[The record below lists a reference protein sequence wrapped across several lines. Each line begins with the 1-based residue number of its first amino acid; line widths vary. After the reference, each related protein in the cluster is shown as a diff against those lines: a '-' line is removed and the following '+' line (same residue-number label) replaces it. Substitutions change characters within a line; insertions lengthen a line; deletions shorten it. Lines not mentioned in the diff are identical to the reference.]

1 MLLREGRL
9 GMNFWMNRKGRAN
22 RLPLILLAASLLLAT
37 LAARPSGAAPLS
49 VAVSP
54 FLSQGASFHLGNA
67 ISEMVT
73 TALAGNRDITVVERS
88 RLDEVARQQRLAL
101 SGVVE
106 TSTAVKAGKLV
117 GAKYFILGAVS
128 RFGAL
133 LMVTARLVD
142 VESGRVLAG
151 FQQTSKQGEDEIPLL
166 SRNLASELHAFFS
179 GETPAPGEPEKDYK
193 YYLYEALGYYNLGE
207 YRKSLPFWEK
217 MTKLSPKNGLLS
229 FIVAGI
235 YFSANRKSDALLA
248 AQQAVTWDPD
258 FAEAH
263 LLVGKAWFLLGDYHK
278 ATPPLDRALELDPR
292 LTEALFLKGSAYKN
306 RKRVEEA
313 ADYFLE
319 AIQTDEK
326 YTPAYL
332 ALGQLLLENGA
343 AEEAVGILLA
353 ALKFEPKNG
362 NLRFLLGTAQIMRG
376 NEGGAREQVEA
387 LKTIDPKLS
396 TELKKLLE

>member
-1 MLLREGRL
+1 MPLREGRL

-22 RLPLILLAASLLLAT
+22 RLPLILLAATLLLAT

-54 FLSQGASFHLGNA
+54 FLSQGASFHLGSA
-67 ISEMVT
+67 LSEMVT

-106 TSTAVKAGKLV
+106 TATAVKAGRLV

-142 VESGRVLAG
+142 VESGRVLTS
-151 FQQTSKQGEDEIPLL
+151 FEQTSKQGEDEIPLL
-166 SRNLASELHAFFS
+166 SKNLASELHAFFS
-179 GETPAPGEPEKDYK
+179 GETPAPGDPSKDYK

-207 YRKSLPFWEK
+207 HRKSLPFWEK

-248 AQQAVTWDPD
+248 AQQAVTWDPN

-263 LLVGKAWFLLGDYHK
+263 LLVGKAWFLLGDYHR
-278 ATPPLDRALELDPR
+278 ATPPLDRALEIDPR

-362 NLRFLLGTAQIMRG
+362 NLRFLLGTAQVMRG
-376 NEGGAREQVEA
+376 NEAGAKEQVEA
-387 LKTIDPKLS
+387 LKSIDQKLS
-396 TELKKLLE
+396 AKLKKLLE

>member
-1 MLLREGRL
+1 
-9 GMNFWMNRKGRAN
+9 MNSGSKRIFQRAG
-22 RLPLILLAASLLLAT
+22 LPLLLFVAVLLCAT
-37 LAARPSGAAPLS
+37 FSGARPCRAAPLS
-49 VAVSP
+49 VAVAP
-54 FLSQGASFHLGNA
+54 FLSQGASYHLGSA
-67 ISEMVT
+67 LSEMVT

-88 RLDEVARQQRLAL
+88 RLGEVARQQRLAL

-106 TSTAVKAGKLV
+106 TSTAVKAGRLV

-142 VESGRVLAG
+142 VESGRVLAS
-151 FQQTSKQGEDEIPLL
+151 FEQSSKQGEDEIPLL
-166 SRNLASELHAFFS
+166 SRNLASELHALFS
-179 GETPAPGEPEKDYK
+179 GETPAPGDPSKDYK

-248 AQQAVTWDPD
+248 AQQAVTWDPN

-278 ATPPLDRALELDPR
+278 ATPPLDRALELNPH

-306 RKRVEEA
+306 RKRIEEA

-319 AIQTDEK
+319 AIGTDEK

-343 AEEAVGILLA
+343 AEEAAGILLA

-376 NEGGAREQVEA
+376 NETGAKEQVEA
-387 LKTIDPKLS
+387 LKSIDPKLS
-396 TELKKLLE
+396 GTLEKLLK

>member
-1 MLLREGRL
+1 ML
-9 GMNFWMNRKGRAN
+9 
-22 RLPLILLAASLLLAT
+22 LLAAFLFPAVLAS
-37 LAARPSGAAPLS
+37 RPCQAAPLS
-49 VAVSP
+49 VAVAP
-54 FLSQGASFHLGNA
+54 FLSQGASFHLGSA
-67 ISEMVT
+67 LSEMVT

-88 RLDEVARQQRLAL
+88 RLGEVARQQRLAL

-106 TSTAVKAGKLV
+106 TSTAVKAGRLV

-248 AQQAVTWDPD
+248 AQQA
-258 FAEAH
+258 
-263 LLVGKAWFLLGDYHK
+263 
-278 ATPPLDRALELDPR
+278 
-292 LTEALFLKGSAYKN
+292 
-306 RKRVEEA
+306 
-313 ADYFLE
+313 
-319 AIQTDEK
+319 
-326 YTPAYL
+326 
-332 ALGQLLLENGA
+332 
-343 AEEAVGILLA
+343 
-353 ALKFEPKNG
+353 
-362 NLRFLLGTAQIMRG
+362 
-376 NEGGAREQVEA
+376 
-387 LKTIDPKLS
+387 
-396 TELKKLLE
+396 